1 MEQSTMP
8 TQSITIRGL
17 EYVSHDSLTF
27 GDYGGA
33 SSVGL
38 ANIRVL
44 IEQNSDSVE
53 SVSMTFIDRFQRKPA
68 MLCYLLDS
76 EQIAL
81 DDITKDAPAIL
92 DAYGDFGS
100 RQVWVR
106 KDVAEQEEYGSRYR
120 GLLEAL
126 DNYPL
131 LDEEEDSRVEMEWE
145 EEAWRDW
152 LKSDLLRTIEDDE
165 DYLDEY
171 ASILTDS
178 DLFECYRHTMEET
191 NTYPVAE
198 YSNVYVDV
206 DRIADAFRKAIEDR
220 LIA

>member
-1 MEQSTMP
+1 MP
-8 TQSITIRGL
+8 AQSITIRGI

-33 SSVGL
+33 GSVGL

-44 IEQNSDSVE
+44 IDANSDSVE
-53 SVSMTFIDRFQRKPA
+53 SISMSFIDRFQRTPA

-76 EQIAL
+76 EQTAL
-81 DDITKDAPAIL
+81 DDITRDKTAIL
-92 DAYGDFGS
+92 DAYGDYGS

-120 GLLEAL
+120 SLLEAL

-145 EEAWRDW
+145 AEAWRDW
-152 LKSDLLRTIEDDE
+152 LKSDLLRTLEDDE
-165 DYLDEY
+165 PLEEY
-171 ASILTDS
+171 ASMLTDS
-178 DLFECYRHTMEET
+178 ELFECYRRAMEET

-206 DRIADAFRKAIEDR
+206 DRIAPAFREAIEDR